1 MQKQFLQICFILFVS
16 CLLLTAC
23 GKDPVVVVKTK
34 TELISQSSWKFDKA
48 TAGGLDITANAPVCL
63 KDNVVVFLAN
73 GTATVDEAA
82 SVCSPSYAG
91 SYTWSFQSNETIIH
105 LSGPLF
111 PGGSNDFTVVSV
123 TETNLVI
130 SQVMT
135 IPPYPA
141 TNVEVTFK
149 H

>member
-1 MQKQFLQICFILFVS
+1 MQKQLIQICSILCVTYLFV
-16 CLLLTAC
+16 TAC
-23 GKDPVVVVKTK
+23 GKDSIKVKTK
-34 TELISQSSWKFDKA
+34 TELISQPSWKFEKA
-48 TAGGLDITANAPVCL
+48 FAGGADITASAPVCL
-63 KDNVVVFLAN
+63 KDNILVFFAN
-73 GTATVDEAA
+73 GTATVDEAT

-105 LSGPLF
+105 LSAPLF
-111 PGGSNDFTVVSV
+111 PGGSNDFTLVSV